1 MGAGG
6 MGAELHVAV
15 QPDLR
20 PARHSEGDMRHV
32 AFRSV
37 YFHEPNGI
45 LVEIATYRP
54 DLADDEDPATIGE
67 KLVLTPSLRRS
78 ASI

>member
-1 MGAGG
+1 MGV
-6 MGAELHVAV
+6 ELHVAV
-15 QPDLR
+15 QPGLR
-20 PARHSEGDMRHV
+20 PARHSAGDVRHV
-32 AFRSV
+32 AFGSV
-37 YFHEPNGI
+37 YFHEPNGT

-67 KLVLTPSLRRS
+67 KLVLTPSPRRS